1 MIDKLIKKKLYNH
14 NNLIIRNPMH
24 TNMRKLSPFLFS
36 LLLPSNDENSE
47 INHCSHQLMHTSIT
61 HRPVCMTFS
70 FSIERIVVE
79 KKDSDCFSLSLLFSR
94 LGLTRS
100 QRNWNSNE
108 GGRVYTEFPQDSLH
122 HRLFT
127 GRYNHRGHRNGFMA
141 RTFEPGTF
149 EVLYQPLIS
158 VFTSSKVNSD
168 RINGFLG

>member
-1 MIDKLIKKKLYNH
+1 MKNNWFQKLYNR
-14 NNLIIRNPMH
+14 NNLIIRNPMYKYEK
-24 TNMRKLSPFLFS
+24 TFLFS

-47 INHCSHQLMHTSIT
+47 INHCSHQLMHTSVT
-61 HRPVCMTFS
+61 HRPVCMTSS

-94 LGLTRS
+94 LGLIS